1 MRFCSVMAVLA
12 MAALAQGTRPE
23 SIDAYIAREM
33 QARRIP
39 GVAVAVVERG
49 AVTFK
54 KAYGVANLETDTPV
68 RTNSVFQLAS
78 LTKQFTAAAVMMLV
92 EEGKVKL
99 DAPISSYIENTPA
112 SWSSVTVRN
121 LLTHTGG
128 ITPGAIVRVD
138 GTPLID
144 ITAARALDF
153 VSKPSLMFRPGEGAF
168 YSDTGY
174 FLLGLVIQKA
184 SGHAYRDFMQT
195 RIFDALRMTDSTM
208 LDKWKVV
215 RNSVPVYT
223 IHDGR
228 ISHWRRD
235 WQYEVNAFAGV
246 CSTVEDLARWIAAF
260 RGESLLKKTSI
271 EQMWTPARLSN
282 GQDALVTGD
291 AYGFGWMLS
300 GYRGHRVVQHAGA
313 SGTFLLHF
321 PDDDLSVIVL
331 TNLDGPSGSRP
342 ASLARGI
349 AGYTRDEFRP
359 PETLE
364 PRPDPAPETTRMLRD
379 LLSDL
384 GGGKESSI
392 LTVEHQAFFKRL
404 PPEERSDVTDLFQS
418 VRSLTF
424 IAADVSSPGVR
435 RLSQPV
441 SRICYYRGE
450 VAGKTFYFTFWL
462 TAEGKVAYLNFY
474 PV

>member
-1 MRFCSVMAVLA
+1 
-12 MAALAQGTRPE
+12 
-23 SIDAYIAREM
+23 
-33 QARRIP
+33 
-39 GVAVAVVERG
+39 
-49 AVTFK
+49 
-54 KAYGVANLETDTPV
+54 
-68 RTNSVFQLAS
+68 
-78 LTKQFTAAAVMMLV
+78 MLV

-99 DAPISSYIENTPA
+99 DAPISTYIENTPP
-112 SWSSVTVRN
+112 SWSAVTVRH
-121 LLTHTGG
+121 LLTHTSGV
-128 ITPGAIVRVD
+128 TPGAIVRVD
-138 GTPLID
+138 GTPLLD

-153 VSKPSLMFRPGEGAF
+153 VSRAPLMFRPGEGAF
-168 YSDTGY
+168 YSDTGF
-174 FLLGLVIQKA
+174 FLLGLIIQKA
-184 SGHAYRDFMQT
+184 SGQPYRDFMQK

-208 LDKWKVV
+208 LDKWKIV

-223 IHDGR
+223 IHDGQ

-246 CSTVEDLARWIAAF
+246 CSTVEDLARWITAF
-260 RGESLLKKTSI
+260 RGEALLKTTSI
-271 EQMWTPARLSN
+271 EQMWTPAKLNN

-300 GYRGHRVVQHAGA
+300 DYRGHRVVQHAGA
-313 SGTFLLHF
+313 SGTFLLNL

-331 TNLDGPSGSRP
+331 TNLEGPSGSRP

-349 AGYTRDEFRP
+349 AGYLSDKLRP
-359 PETLE
+359 PDTLE
-364 PRPDPAPETTRMLRD
+364 PTADPAPDTTRMLRV

-384 GGGKESSI
+384 GEDKESSI
-392 LTVEHQAFFKRL
+392 LTVEHQAFFKRV
-404 PPEERSDVTDLFQS
+404 PPEERSDVTDLFKS

-424 IAADVSSPGVR
+424 IAADVSPRGVR

-441 SRICYYRGE
+441 SRICYYRGD

-462 TAEGKVAYLNFY
+462 TGEGKVAYLNFY

>member
-1 MRFCSVMAVLA
+1 
-12 MAALAQGTRPE
+12 MAALAQGTRPN
-23 SIDAYIAREM
+23 SIDAFIAREM

-39 GVAVAVVERG
+39 GVAVAVVQRG
-49 AVTFK
+49 AITFQK
-54 KAYGVANLETDTPV
+54 GYGVANLETDTPV
-68 RTNSVFQLAS
+68 RTNSAFQLAS
-78 LTKQFTAAAVMMLV
+78 LTKQFTAAAIMLLV
-92 EEGKVKL
+92 EEGKVRL
-99 DAPISSYIENTPA
+99 DAPISTYIENTPA
-112 SWSSVTVRN
+112 SWSDVTVRH
-121 LLTHTGG
+121 LLTHTSG

-138 GTPLID
+138 GTPLLD

-153 VSKPSLMFRPGEGAF
+153 VSKPPLMFRPGEGAF

-174 FLLGLVIQKA
+174 FLLGLIIQKA
-184 SGHAYRDFMQT
+184 SGQPYHDFVQK

-208 LDKWKVV
+208 LNKWKVV

-223 IHDGR
+223 IHNGQ

-246 CSTVEDLARWIAAF
+246 CSTVEDLSKWIAAF
-260 RGESLLKKTSI
+260 RGETLLKKTGI
-271 EQMWTPARLSN
+271 DQMWTPARLNN

-300 GYRGHRVVQHAGA
+300 DYRGRRVVQHAGA

-331 TNLDGPSGSRP
+331 TNLDGPSGSRA
-342 ASLARGI
+342 ASLARGV
-349 AGYTRDEFRP
+349 AGYVMEDLRP

-364 PRPDPAPETTRMLRD
+364 PQPDPSPETTSKLRA

-384 GGGKESSI
+384 GQGKESSI
-392 LTVEHQAFFKRL
+392 LTAEHEAFFKRVPL
-404 PPEERSDVTDLFQS
+404 EERGDVVGLFKS
-418 VRSLTF
+418 VGSLTF
-424 IAADVSSPGVR
+424 IAADVPSGSVR

-441 SRICYYRGE
+441 RRIGYYRADVE
-450 VAGKTFYFTFWL
+450 GKRFYFTFWL
-462 TAEGKVAYLNFY
+462 TGEGKVAYLTFY
-474 PV
+474 PA

>member
-153 VSKPSLMFRPGEGAF
+153 VSKPPLMFRPGEGAF
-168 YSDTGY
+168 YSDTG
-174 FLLGLVIQKA
+174 
-184 SGHAYRDFMQT
+184 
-195 RIFDALRMTDSTM
+195 
-208 LDKWKVV
+208 
-215 RNSVPVYT
+215 
-223 IHDGR
+223 
-228 ISHWRRD
+228 
-235 WQYEVNAFAGV
+235 
-246 CSTVEDLARWIAAF
+246 
-260 RGESLLKKTSI
+260 
-271 EQMWTPARLSN
+271 
-282 GQDALVTGD
+282 
-291 AYGFGWMLS
+291 
-300 GYRGHRVVQHAGA
+300 
-313 SGTFLLHF
+313 
-321 PDDDLSVIVL
+321 
-331 TNLDGPSGSRP
+331 
-342 ASLARGI
+342 
-349 AGYTRDEFRP
+349 
-359 PETLE
+359 
-364 PRPDPAPETTRMLRD
+364 
-379 LLSDL
+379 
-384 GGGKESSI
+384 
-392 LTVEHQAFFKRL
+392 
-404 PPEERSDVTDLFQS
+404 
-418 VRSLTF
+418 
-424 IAADVSSPGVR
+424 
-435 RLSQPV
+435 
-441 SRICYYRGE
+441 
-450 VAGKTFYFTFWL
+450 
-462 TAEGKVAYLNFY
+462 
-474 PV
+474 